1 MKYLLFE
8 ALGSAYPLALET
20 QYERILKKIDELWDT
35 DEIDAYFSDLI
46 LDNRGGR
53 KGFPADV
60 LNDILR
66 LRDFSES
73 ERLRRAETPQ
83 EAIGVL
89 KSRGIAFNDAEFLR
103 AVNHGDPEVV
113 DLFVRG
119 GMSVHVEDEHE
130 TPTIIIALKKG
141 YTVIARIL
149 LNAGADPNARDKM
162 GFTPL
167 LLACGKATFGYKA
180 IAEKLI
186 QKGADIN
193 VRDRLGWTPLL
204 LSLSGG
210 TVEIAEILIERGA
223 DISARARSGE
233 SALAL
238 AKKAG
243 RDHIVAI
250 LESMGARP

>member
-1 MKYLLFE
+1 MKYPLFE
-8 ALGSAYPLALET
+8 CLGRDYPFALEA
-20 QYERILKKIDELWDT
+20 QYERILQRIDELWGR
-35 DEIDAYFSDLI
+35 DEIDAYFTNLI
-46 LDNRGGR
+46 IDNRGDR
-53 KGFPADV
+53 KGFPKDV

-73 ERLRRAETPQ
+73 ERLRRAETPH
-83 EAIGVL
+83 EAVEIL
-89 KSRGIAFNDAEFLR
+89 KSRSIQFNDKEFLR
-103 AVNHGDPEVV
+103 AINQGEQEVV
-113 DLFVRG
+113 DLFLRG
-119 GMSVHVEDEHE
+119 GMSVHVEDEQG
-130 TPTIIIALKKG
+130 TPAIIIALKKG

-149 LNAGADPNARDKM
+149 LNGGADPNARDKM

-167 LLACGKATFGYKA
+167 LLACGKATSGYKA

-210 TVEIAEILIERGA
+210 TAEIAEILIERGA
-223 DISARARSGE
+223 DVSARTRAGE

-238 AKKAG
+238 ARKAG
-243 RDHIVAI
+243 RDHVVEL
-250 LESMGARP
+250 LELKGAN

>member
-1 MKYLLFE
+1 MKYPLFE
-8 ALGSAYPLALET
+8 CLGNDYPFALEA
-20 QYERILKKIDELWDT
+20 QYERILKKIDELWGT
-35 DEIDAYFSDLI
+35 DEIDVYFTDLI
-46 LDNRGGR
+46 IDNRGGR

-73 ERLRRAETPQ
+73 ERLRQAETPQ
-83 EAIGVL
+83 EAVEAIKG
-89 KSRGIAFNDAEFLR
+89 RGITFNDQEFLKAIQR
-103 AVNHGDPEVV
+103 GEQEVV

-119 GMSVHVEDEHE
+119 GMSVHIEDEQG
-130 TPTIIIALKKG
+130 TPAIILALKKG
-141 YTVIARIL
+141 FTVVARIL
-149 LNAGADPNARDKM
+149 LGAGADPNARDKM

-167 LLACGKATFGYKA
+167 LLACGKPTFGYKA
-180 IAEKLI
+180 IAERLI
-186 QKGADIN
+186 HKGADIN

-210 TVEIAEILIERGA
+210 TLGIAEILIERGA
-223 DISARARSGE
+223 DISARTRAGE

-243 RDHIVAI
+243 HEHIVRL
-250 LESMGARP
+250 LEAKGARP